1 MTMPIYEYLCR
12 ACGKRCSILVLS
24 LSNPPPAGCRHC
36 GSLQVDR
43 LLSRFATPKS
53 EEARLASLA
62 DSDNLGEF
70 DESDPH
76 SAARFIS
83 KMGAAMG
90 EDVGDDIEAMM
101 EQAGESGEIG
111 ENGETTAGI
120 DSL

>member
-1 MTMPIYEYLCR
+1 MPIYEYLCR
-12 ACGKRCSILVLS
+12 ACGKRCSILVLN
-24 LSNPPPAGCRHC
+24 LRNPPPAGCRHC

-53 EEARLASLA
+53 EEARLASLT
-62 DSDNLGEF
+62 DSDDLGEF

-76 SAARFIS
+76 SAARFIN

-90 EDVGDDIEAMM
+90 EDVGDDMKAMM

>member
-1 MTMPIYEYLCR
+1 MPIYEYLCR
-12 ACGKRCSILVLS
+12 GCGKRFSILILN
-24 LSNPPPAGCRHC
+24 LRNPRPASCRHC
-36 GSLQVDR
+36 GSSQADR
-43 LLSRFATPKS
+43 LLSQFAAPKS
-53 EEARLASLA
+53 EEARLASLT

-76 SAARFIS
+76 STARFIS

-90 EDVGDDIEAMM
+90 EDVGDDMEAMM

-111 ENGETTAGI
+111 GNGETTAGI

>member
-1 MTMPIYEYLCR
+1 MPIYEYLCQ

-24 LSNPPPAGCRHC
+24 LRNPPPAGCRHC

-62 DSDNLGEF
+62 DSDNLSEY

-76 SAARFIS
+76 SASRFIS

-90 EDVGDDIEAMM
+90 EDVSDDMEAMM